1 MLCYGV
7 LPTDARLAVVS
18 RFQHL
23 FMGRPQ
29 RSAVHTVEQVTSL
42 FAPSLR
48 KQLSARR
55 SALSPDVVAMLCQ
68 GALLLVGILTDQ
80 LCAFGQLGSALASSL
95 CEQFQAVLAASLAVA
110 CRFTLSPC
118 FATCYGRDR
127 CWRNHRSR
135 RESCFTNRFTIA
147 LPSCYRAF
155 LAHLLTSA
163 ADAQAPRAVAQGTR
177 SFAVTTPTT
186 ASVSGGGFALP
197 FALPTNL

>member
-1 MLCYGV
+1 MLARLACLRANRKLQEAFISRILRHTGLLAWRVPVARRAGAEARPDARASGCSADMLCYGV

-68 GALLLVGILTDQ
+68 GALLLVGSLTDQ
-80 LCAFGQLGSALASSL
+80 LGAFGQIGSALASSL
-95 CEQFQAVLAASLAVA
+95 CEQFLAA
-110 CRFTLSPC
+110 
-118 FATCYGRDR
+118 
-127 CWRNHRSR
+127 
-135 RESCFTNRFTIA
+135 E
-147 LPSCYRAF
+147 
-155 LAHLLTSA
+155 
-163 ADAQAPRAVAQGTR
+163 
-177 SFAVTTPTT
+177 T
-186 ASVSGGGFALP
+186 A
-197 FALPTNL
+197 